1 MNKLVIPGDKLASTI
16 EYLPGNGVY
25 EEDGDIFASIS
36 GNLNENTD
44 EMIISVE
51 PCIGTP
57 TELSLGQVI
66 IGKVKKITEAVAV
79 MEIVMV
85 RDEKRFFD
93 ANGRDGSVHVS
104 NVSDEFVKD
113 MRDKM
118 SLGDVVQAKI
128 LGMEGRID
136 LGTDGPEYGIVFSR
150 CKKSNLPLK
159 KEGNMLKC
167 EQSERTYR
175 GKISNEYGSIQ
186 F

>member
-1 MNKLVIPGDKLASTI
+1 MDKLVIPGDKLASSI

-25 EEDGDIFASIS
+25 EEDGDIFASVS
-36 GNLNENTD
+36 GNLIENTD
-44 EMIISVE
+44 EMTISVE

-118 SLGDVVQAKI
+118 SLGDIIQAKI
-128 LGMEGRID
+128 L
-136 LGTDGPEYGIVFSR
+136 L
-150 CKKSNLPLK
+150 
-159 KEGNMLKC
+159 
-167 EQSERTYR
+167 
-175 GKISNEYGSIQ
+175 
-186 F
+186 